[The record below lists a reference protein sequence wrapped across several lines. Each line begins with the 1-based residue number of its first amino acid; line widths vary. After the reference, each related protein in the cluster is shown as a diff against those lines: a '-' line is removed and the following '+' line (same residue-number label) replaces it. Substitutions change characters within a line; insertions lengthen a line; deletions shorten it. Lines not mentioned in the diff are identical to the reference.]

1 MPKKKSATKTAAAV
15 KPTGPVSRVG
25 FGYDVHQLVKGRPLI
40 LGGVHISHVKG
51 LLGHS
56 DADVLVHAIMD
67 ALLGAAGER
76 DIGWHFPN
84 TSARYKGISSLVLL
98 AKVNRLLKKLKYRIV
113 NLDATIV
120 AEKPRLAYLIPQM
133 QNNISRTLG
142 LPNKNV
148 GIKATTSEGLGF
160 CGRGEGII
168 AFAVAAI
175 Q

>member
-1 MPKKKSATKTAAAV
+1 MALTNRRRKTSDEPAAR
-15 KPTGPVSRVG
+15 PTRVG

-40 LGGVHISHVKG
+40 LGGVPIPYAKG

-98 AKVNRLLKKLKYRIV
+98 AKVDRLLRKKKYRIV

-133 QNNISRTLG
+133 QVNISRTLG
-142 LPNKNV
+142 LPRQNV
-148 GIKATTSEGLGF
+148 GIKVTTSEGLGF
-160 CGRGEGII
+160 CGRGEGIV